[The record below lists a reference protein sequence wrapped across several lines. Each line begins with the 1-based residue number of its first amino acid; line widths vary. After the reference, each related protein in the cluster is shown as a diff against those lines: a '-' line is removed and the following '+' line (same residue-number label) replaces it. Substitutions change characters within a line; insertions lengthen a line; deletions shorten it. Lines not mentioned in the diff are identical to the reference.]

1 MFQRDFLKHQ
11 QSQEAIADIRLRA
24 DVPGIAE
31 NQYWGAERLVKA
43 IAELYGI
50 STEGGSVEEEVLERD
65 LEKFLEGARLS
76 KYLQPAL
83 DWCDEQGAAT
93 IEDIVENTDDFADAL
108 SFKPLERK
116 RLAKAAESVAAMA

>member
-1 MFQRDFLKHQ
+1 M
-11 QSQEAIADIRLRA
+11 
-24 DVPGIAE
+24 
-31 NQYWGAERLVKA
+31 KA
-43 IAELYGI
+43 IAEFYGV
-50 STEGGSVEEEVLERD
+50 STEGGSVEEELLERD

-93 IEDIVENTDDFADAL
+93 IEDIVENTEDFADAL
-108 SFKPLERK
+108 SLKPLERK